1 MRANCS
7 TCYELLA
14 CTDNLVCLPCGHVF
28 HYHCTVQWFKT
39 KKNCPQCR
47 QRADERSARKIFFSE
62 ADEIDT
68 SRSPEDLQ
76 QQIDNLQLQV
86 RLGRCDLEKLKSD
99 NEEMEERN
107 KKIVEE
113 LRSADKVRRD
123 AEAKTREYKNQVR
136 MLLEERTQYAEM
148 QIEYETVKN
157 KLAKY
162 TLLEKTIEGSIGDV
176 NMILHERGCF
186 SNESRDLATLIVELK
201 KKLSETRQVKAQLE
215 RKIDQNCS
223 NREEDKKKI
232 KNLSIQVSDLKM
244 LKERWEQ
251 EQKSLETLKEESEQE
266 NRSLKIKN
274 RKLERNLERL
284 NLEVTQNKKEN
295 IGTSI
300 FDTNVSESD
309 DEGCSKKELS
319 FMESPKVAYR
329 SMAIS
334 TGIAGVSAEK
344 GEKRK
349 CLSQVSCAN
358 QRSMINSQPMKKM
371 KQNLLEIGTVTFKDG
386 KGYDGFGGISKP
398 DYFPDPSNF
407 IRRPANLKKPSLSKP
422 KSSLLQSKVMK
433 NQTTVDK
440 FFGNFDTP

>member
-7 TCYELLA
+7 TCYELLT

-28 HYHCTVQWFKT
+28 HYHCTVQWFKS

-47 QRADERSARKIFFSE
+47 QRADERSARKIFLSE
-62 ADEIDT
+62 ADEIDV

-86 RLGRCDLEKLKSD
+86 RVGKCDLEKLKLD
-99 NEEMEERN
+99 NEVIEERN
-107 KKIVEE
+107 KKIAEE
-113 LRSADKVRRD
+113 LRSADKARRD
-123 AEAKTREYKNQVR
+123 AENKTKEYKYQVK
-136 MLLEERTQYAEM
+136 MFLEERTQYAAM
-148 QIEYETVKN
+148 QLEYETTKN

-186 SNESRDLATLIVELK
+186 TNESRDLATLVVELK
-201 KKLSETRQVKAQLE
+201 KKLSETRKLKAQLE

-232 KNLSIQVSDLKM
+232 KHLSIQVSDLKM
-244 LKERWEQ
+244 LKEKWDD
-251 EQKSLETLKEESEQE
+251 EQKYLETCKEETEEE

-274 RKLERNLERL
+274 RKLELKIERL
-284 NLEVTQNKKEN
+284 NLELSKKEN
-295 IGTSI
+295 VSPVTFETSLL
-300 FDTNVSESD
+300 SESNED
-309 DEGCSKKELS
+309 SSLEKELT

-329 SMAIS
+329 SLAIS
-334 TGIAGVSAEK
+334 AGIAGVATEK

-349 CLSQVSCAN
+349 ASSQVSCSS
-358 QRSMINSQPMKKM
+358 QSSRIISQPLKKV
-371 KQNLLEIGTVTFKDG
+371 KPNLLEIGTITFKDG

-398 DYFPDPSNF
+398 EYFPDPNNF
-407 IRRPANLKKPSLSKP
+407 IRRPANPKKPSQSKL
-422 KSSLLQSKVMK
+422 KSSIQHSKVMK

-440 FFGNFDTP
+440 FFGSFDTP